1 LSQKRL
7 NAAEPTDNENDLSEE
22 KTLTIELERLQ
33 DYSFK
38 IDFGHEGMEAL
49 ITDEETPLGKGAGP
63 NPSMLLAAAM
73 GNCLSSSLLFCLK
86 KARADVKGMKTFVNA
101 KMTRNEKGRWRI
113 TEMDVELNLNADKE
127 YVSQMERCV
136 ALFEEFCI
144 VSKSVEQGIP
154 FKVKVKWD

>member
-1 LSQKRL
+1 
-7 NAAEPTDNENDLSEE
+7 LSEE
-22 KTLTIELERLQ
+22 KTLTVELERLQ

-49 ITDEETPLGKGAGP
+49 VTDEEAPLGKGVGP

-86 KARADVKGMKTFVNA
+86 RARVEVKGMKTRVNA

-113 TEMDVELNLNADKE
+113 IGIDVELNAEVDKE
-127 YVSQMERCV
+127 YVAQMERCI

-154 FKVKVKWD
+154 LKVKVN

>member
-1 LSQKRL
+1 MGLDSV
-7 NAAEPTDNENDLSEE
+7 NEIELSEE
-22 KTLTIELERLQ
+22 KTLIVELERLQ

-49 ITDEETPLGKGAGP
+49 ITDEEVPLGKGVGP

-73 GNCLSSSLLFCLK
+73 GNCISSSLLFCLK
-86 KARADVKGMKTFVNA
+86 KARAEVKGMKTRVNA
-101 KMTRNEKGRWRI
+101 RMTRNEKGRWRI
-113 TEMDVELNLNADKE
+113 TGMDIELNAEVDKE
-127 YVSQMERCV
+127 YISQMDRCV

-154 FKVKVKWD
+154 FKVRVNWA

>member
-1 LSQKRL
+1 
-7 NAAEPTDNENDLSEE
+7 LSEE
-22 KTLTIELERLQ
+22 KTLIVELEKLQ

-49 ITDEETPLGKGAGP
+49 ITDEEAPIGKGAGP

-86 KARADVKGMKTFVNA
+86 RARAEVKGMKTRVNA

-113 TEMDVELNLNADKE
+113 TEMEIELNAEVDKE
-127 YVSQMERCV
+127 YVSQIERCI

-144 VSKSVEQGIP
+144 VSKSVEHGIP
-154 FKVKVKWD
+154 FKVKVNWA

>member
-1 LSQKRL
+1 M
-7 NAAEPTDNENDLSEE
+7 NNLSEE
-22 KTLTIELERLQ
+22 KTLIVKLERLQ

-38 IDFGHEGMEAL
+38 IDFGNEGIEAL
-49 ITDEETPLGKGAGP
+49 VTDEEAPIGKGAGP

-86 KARADVKGMKTFVNA
+86 KARAEVKGMKTRVNA
-101 KMTRNEKGRWRI
+101 KFTRNEKGHWRI
-113 TEMDVELNLNADKE
+113 TSMDVELNAEVDKE
-127 YVSQMERCV
+127 YVAQMERCI

-154 FKVKVKWD
+154 YKVKINWA

>member
-1 LSQKRL
+1 MGLDSV
-7 NAAEPTDNENDLSEE
+7 NEIELSEE
-22 KTLTIELERLQ
+22 KTLIVELERLQ

-49 ITDEETPLGKGAGP
+49 ITDEEAPLGKGVGP

-73 GNCLSSSLLFCLK
+73 GNCISSSLLFCLK
-86 KARADVKGMKTFVNA
+86 KARAEVKGMKTRVNA
-101 KMTRNEKGRWRI
+101 RMTRNEKGRWRI
-113 TEMDVELNLNADKE
+113 TRMDIELNAEVDKE
-127 YVSQMERCV
+127 YISQMDRCV

-154 FKVKVKWD
+154 FKVRVNLA

>member
-1 LSQKRL
+1 
-7 NAAEPTDNENDLSEE
+7 LSEE
-22 KTLTIELERLQ
+22 KTLIVELEKLQ

-38 IDFGHEGMEAL
+38 IDFGHKGMEAL
-49 ITDEETPLGKGAGP
+49 ITDEEAPIGKGAGP

-86 KARADVKGMKTFVNA
+86 RAKTEVKGMKTRVNA

-113 TEMDVELNLNADKE
+113 TEMEIELNAEVDKE
-127 YVSQMERCV
+127 YVSQIERCI

-144 VSKSVEQGIP
+144 VSKSVEHGIP
-154 FKVKVKWD
+154 FKVKVNWA

>member
-1 LSQKRL
+1 MGLDSV
-7 NAAEPTDNENDLSEE
+7 NEIELSEE
-22 KTLTIELERLQ
+22 KTLIVELERLQ

-49 ITDEETPLGKGAGP
+49 ITDEEAPLGKGVGP

-73 GNCLSSSLLFCLK
+73 GNCISSSLLFCLK
-86 KARADVKGMKTFVNA
+86 KARAEVKGMKTRVNA
-101 KMTRNEKGRWRI
+101 RMTRNEKGRWRI
-113 TEMDVELNLNADKE
+113 TRMDIELNAEVDKE
-127 YVSQMERCV
+127 YISQMDRCV

-154 FKVKVKWD
+154 FKVRVNWA